1 MLAKFACFSVAVTFS
16 NVNLLNYWV
25 VIYLSWSWSVVIL
38 FSVPLIF
45 VLQLGFLTKLQT
57 LGILFSRAELVAK

>member
-1 MLAKFACFSVAVTFS
+1 M
-16 NVNLLNYWV
+16 
-25 VIYLSWSWSVVIL
+25 IYLSWSWSVVIL

>member
-1 MLAKFACFSVAVTFS
+1 MLAKFACFSVVVTFS

>member
-25 VIYLSWSWSVVIL
+25 VIYLSWSWSVIIL

>member
-57 LGILFSRAELVAK
+57 LGILFSRAEWVAK

>member
-1 MLAKFACFSVAVTFS
+1 MLAKFACFNVAVTFS

-45 VLQLGFLTKLQT
+45 VLQLGFLTKLET

>member
-1 MLAKFACFSVAVTFS
+1 MLAKFACFNVAVTFS

-45 VLQLGFLTKLQT
+45 ILQLGFLTKLQT